1 MTQDERDGFIELA
14 KQVGMIRDGEVW
26 FSPSYENCDVYTA
39 DLLFFA
45 KLIADKEREA
55 CAIECEKIA
64 LGFTKWPDSF
74 EGATAE
80 TKLMRSLG
88 EFVHKPFTE
97 AIRARGQA

>member
-1 MTQDERDGFIELA
+1 MTQDEIRRKTIFTAGLKFHDEIIHTMYEGVIEAAIL
-14 KQVGMIRDGEVW
+14 
-26 FSPSYENCDVYTA
+26 
-39 DLLFFA
+39 
-45 KLIADKEREA
+45 KEREA
-55 CAIECEKIA
+55 CAMECEKIA

-97 AIRARGQA
+97 AIRARGQP

>member
-45 KLIADKEREA
+45 KLVAEKEREA
-55 CAIECEKIA
+55 CAKIA
-64 LGFTKWPDSF
+64 DEWSGHF
-74 EGATAE
+74 
-80 TKLMRSLG
+80 
-88 EFVHKPFTE
+88 
-97 AIRARGQA
+97 QANEIAKKRYISI

>member
-1 MTQDERDGFIELA
+1 MTQDEIIEMA
-14 KQVGMIRDGEVW
+14 KQAGFEEHQAKFDTRFE
-26 FSPSYENCDVYTA
+26 P
-39 DLLFFA
+39 FA
-45 KLIADKEREA
+45 KLVAEKEREA

>member
-1 MTQDERDGFIELA
+1 MTREESIDMA
-14 KQVGMIRDGEVW
+14 KKCGWDNPAINM
-26 FSPSYENCDVYTA
+26 SPLYE
-39 DLLFFA
+39 FA
-45 KLIADKEREA
+45 KLVAEKEREA

-97 AIRARGQA
+97 AIRARGQE

>member
-1 MTQDERDGFIELA
+1 MTQDEIIEMA
-14 KQVGMIRDGEVW
+14 KQAGFEEHQAKFDTRFE
-26 FSPSYENCDVYTA
+26 P
-39 DLLFFA
+39 FA
-45 KLIADKEREA
+45 KLVADKEREA

-97 AIRARGQA
+97 AIRARRHA

>member
-1 MTQDERDGFIELA
+1 MTKEEIIKMA
-14 KQVGMIRDGEVW
+14 KQAGFEEHQAKFDTRFE
-26 FSPSYENCDVYTA
+26 P
-39 DLLFFA
+39 FA
-45 KLIADKEREA
+45 KLVADKEREA

-97 AIRARGQA
+97 AIRARGQE

>member
-1 MTQDERDGFIELA
+1 MTQDEIIAMSRQAGFI
-14 KQVGMIRDGEVW
+14 D
-26 FSPSYENCDVYTA
+26 A
-39 DLLFFA
+39 DWNIYIVLPYFEAFA
-45 KLIADKEREA
+45 KLVAEKEREA

>member
-1 MTQDERDGFIELA
+1 MNQNEIIELA
-14 KQVGMIRDGEVW
+14 RQA
-26 FSPSYENCDVYTA
+26 STTA
-39 DLLFFA
+39 WCYMPTTLAELEAFA
-45 KLIADKEREA
+45 KLIAEKEREA